1 MSTQAENVL
10 LKLREL
16 IMEGQFPPGSHLME
30 IPVAEQL
37 QVSRTPVRWA
47 LGALAQEG
55 LLDYK
60 PKRGFMVRGFSSKE
74 IVDAVEARGA
84 VEALAC
90 SLLAARGLS
99 EATTALLERNLKTT
113 DALARLSEVSSAEID
128 QWCVLN
134 KQFHSTI
141 AEECGNAMVCR
152 FVAQVETVPFA
163 SPRTLAATTSNLDR
177 MPFVIQRSY
186 LMHQMIYEAIRD
198 RNPRRA
204 EALMREHVS
213 QGADALKAALESVAK
228 VNPAPVQR
236 AARRGN
242 S

>member
-16 IMEGQFPPGSHLME
+16 IMGGQFPPGSHLME

-37 QVSRTPVRWA
+37 KVSRTPVRWA

-90 SLLAARGLS
+90 GLLAARGL
-99 EATTALLERNLKTT
+99 T
-113 DALARLSEVSSAEID
+113 DATNALMKANLMATEALAGLPEVKSAEIER
-128 QWCVLN
+128 WCALN
-134 KQFHSTI
+134 KEFHATI
-141 AEECGNAMVCR
+141 AEQCGNAMVSR
-152 FVAQVETVPFA
+152 FIAQVETIPFA

-177 MPFVIQRSY
+177 LPFVIQRSY
-186 LMHQMIYEAIRD
+186 LMHQMIYEALRD
-198 RNPRRA
+198 RSPRRA

-213 QGADALKAALESVAK
+213 QGADSLKAVLESAAK
-228 VNPAPVQR
+228 LSPVPPQR
-236 AARRGN
+236 DARQG